1 MVCLNSWILFLF
13 YFYFISWTM
22 KMYMTVVT
30 WHYIIDLEYRRRGW
44 KSNIKIYINS
54 MFILRYIHS
63 ILIANILLYASP
75 SNWKL
80 HPHGDI
86 ISKLYKPTF
95 YSSHLFCNMSYG
107 SAVTIQVF
115 YLLMVKILLFN
126 LVFYDRVISISVSIL
141 KPLLGVIETIPLKSQ
156 ASSIVGSHI

>member
-13 YFYFISWTM
+13 YFNFISWTM
-22 KMYMTVVT
+22 KIYMTVVT

-44 KSNIKIYINS
+44 KSNIKVYINS
-54 MFILRYIHS
+54 MFILWYIHS
-63 ILIANILLYASP
+63 ILIANILSYASP

-80 HPHGDI
+80 HPYSDI
-86 ISKLYKPTF
+86 ISKLYKPIF

-107 SAVTIQVF
+107 STVTIQVF
-115 YLLMVKILLFN
+115 YLPIVEILLFN
-126 LVFYDRVISISVSIL
+126 LVFYNRVISISVSIL
-141 KPLLGVIETIPLKSQ
+141 KPLLGVIETIPLKPQ